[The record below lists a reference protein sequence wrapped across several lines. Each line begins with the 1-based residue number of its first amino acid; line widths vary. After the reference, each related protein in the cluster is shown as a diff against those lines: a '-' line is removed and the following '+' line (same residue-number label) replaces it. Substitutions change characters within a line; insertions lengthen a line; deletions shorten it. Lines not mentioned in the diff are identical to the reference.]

1 MVSIDFFTVPTITMK
16 VLFVFIVLEHR
27 RRQVLHFNITEHPT
41 AAWTSQQIVEAFVD
55 QDAARYLIR
64 DRDSI
69 YGNDVRL
76 RIASL
81 GMKEV
86 LTAPQS
92 PWQNPYVE
100 RLIGSIRRECL
111 DHFVILNARHLKGT
125 LTSYF
130 AYYQASRTHLGLD
143 KQCPLAR
150 QVSRVGRIVKIP
162 QLGGLHHRYER
173 IAA

>member
-1 MVSIDFFTVPTITMK
+1 M
-16 VLFVFIVLEHR
+16 
-27 RRQVLHFNITEHPT
+27 
-41 AAWTSQQIVEAFVD
+41 AFAD
-55 QDAARYLIR
+55 RDPARYLIR

-81 GMKEV
+81 GIEKM

-111 DHFVILNARHLKGT
+111 NHFVILNARHLKRT
-125 LTSYF
+125 LAAYF
-130 AYYQASRTHLGLD
+130 RYYHASRTHLALD
-143 KQCPLAR
+143 KQCPLPR
-150 QVSRVGRIVKIP
+150 EVSTIGRIM
-162 QLGGLHHRYER
+162 
-173 IAA
+173 AAAVCLRGSVLQ

>member
-1 MVSIDFFTVPTITMK
+1 MQ

-41 AAWTSQQIVEAFVD
+41 AAWTAQQITEAFAD
-55 QDAARYLIR
+55 RDAARYVIR

-81 GMKEV
+81 GIEEV
-86 LTAPQS
+86 VTASRS
-92 PWQNPYVE
+92 PWQNPYAE

-111 DHFVILNARHLKGT
+111 DHVIVINEAHLRRV
-125 LTSYF
+125 LTTYGQ
-130 AYYQASRTHLGLD
+130 YYHRSRTHLGLEKD
-143 KQCPLAR
+143 TPDHR
-150 QVSRVGRIVKIP
+150 RVAEISTGPICAIP
-162 QLGGLHHRYER
+162 EVGGHHHRYER
-173 IAA
+173 RAA